1 MELNGKR
8 LLVCNC
14 EGTMAIDG
22 KVLAKACRAAAG
34 AGGKAAAGD
43 AAGGPQE
50 LAVNTHLCR
59 AQLNEFERIA
69 GSTGKGGLLV
79 ACTQEAPLFLET
91 LDGMGDKAPAARF
104 TNIRERAGWSKAAT
118 GKSPAAAK
126 MAALLA
132 EAALDIP
139 DAQQVSMISGG
150 VLLVLGNDDRAI
162 QAAKKVA
169 SRLDV
174 TVVIE
179 SGGGLT
185 PPKLMDVPVFTGK
198 ITKASGHLGA
208 FEVAIEKFA
217 PATPSSKAALTFED
231 DRKAGTSTCDLILD
245 LRGGAPLFPA
255 PDKRDGY
262 FNPDPG
268 NPALVTD
275 ALLQL
280 TDMVG
285 EFDKPRYVDYDAKIC
300 AHSRSNIVGCTRC
313 IDTCP
318 TGAITPNPGEDRVT
332 IDAYVCAGCGA
343 CASVCP
349 TGAAK
354 YALPAGDALYQR
366 LRVLLGAYAAAG
378 GGHPVLLVND
388 MGFGDEMISIMARLG
403 GGLPINVLPFA
414 VNQTT
419 QIGLEFLL
427 SAGAFGAERVLILL
441 PPGKADEKAGLES
454 EVALADAVFDGLGYG
469 KGRIEIVEE
478 TDPEAL
484 EARLYGLKPM
494 SGMPAADFLPMG
506 RKRSVMALAL
516 AHLHA
521 AAPNKV
527 DALALP
533 KGAPFGAVEVKVAG
547 CTLCLACV
555 GACPT
560 GALKDNPEKPQ
571 LSFAENACVQCGLCK
586 NTCPEKVIS
595 LVPRLSFLAASR
607 SHQVVKEEEP
617 FECIRC
623 GKPFGTKSSIENM
636 VKKLEGHAMFQDKGG
651 VERLKMCADCR
662 VIAIATED
670 KHPLAAGIVPKPR
683 TTDDYLREREE
694 LRQKAA
700 KDMAEKGLLPKCD
713 NGGKKT
719 G

>member
-1 MELNGKR
+1 M
-8 LLVCNC
+8 
-14 EGTMAIDG
+14 TIDG
-22 KVLAKACRAAAG
+22 KALAKACRSAAAG
-34 AGGKAAAGD
+34 GKTADD
-43 AAGGPQE
+43 AE

-69 GSTGKGGLLV
+69 GKADGDLLV

-91 LDGMGDKAPAARF
+91 LGEMGDKAPKARF

-118 GKSPAAAK
+118 KKSPAVAK

-139 DAQQVSMISGG
+139 DARQVSMISGG

-162 QAAKKVA
+162 AAAKKVA

-174 TVVIE
+174 TVVLE
-179 SGGGLT
+179 STRGLT
-185 PPKLMDVPVFTGK
+185 PPQLMDVPVFTGK
-198 ITKASGHLGA
+198 VTKASGHLGQ
-208 FEVAIEKFA
+208 FEVAVEKFA
-217 PATPSSKAALTFED
+217 AASPSSKASLAFD
-231 DRKAGTSTCDLILD
+231 DNKQAGTSVCDLILD
-245 LRGGAPLFPA
+245 LRGGAPLFTA
-255 PDKRDGY
+255 PDRRDGY

-280 TDMVG
+280 TDLVG
-285 EFDKPRYVDYDAKIC
+285 EFDKPRYIDYDAKIC
-300 AHSRSNIVGCTRC
+300 AHSRSGIVGCTRC
-313 IDTCP
+313 IDNCP
-318 TGAITPNPGEDRVT
+318 TGAIAPNAAEDRVA
-332 IDAYVCAGCGA
+332 IDPYICAGCGA

-378 GGHPVLLVND
+378 GKNPVLLVND
-388 MGFGDEMISIMARLG
+388 GGFGDEMISTMARSG
-403 GGLPINVLPFA
+403 GGLPLNVLPFT
-414 VNQTT
+414 VNQVT
-419 QIGLEFLL
+419 QIGLEFLM
-427 SAGAFGAERVLILL
+427 SAGAFGAERVLIVL
-441 PPGKADEKAGLES
+441 PPGKIEEKAGLES
-454 EVALADAVFDGLGYG
+454 EVVLAESIFDGLGYG
-469 KGRIEIVEE
+469 KGRAEIVDE

-484 EARLYGLKPM
+484 EAKLHALAPM
-494 SGMPAADFLPMG
+494 PGMPAGDFLPMG
-506 RKRSVMALAL
+506 RKRSVMTLAL
-516 AHLHA
+516 TQLHA

-527 DALALP
+527 DSLKLP
-533 KGAPFGAVEVKVAG
+533 KGAPFGAVEVDVAG

-560 GALKDNPEKPQ
+560 GALKDNPDKPQ

-586 NTCPEKVIS
+586 NTCPESVIS
-595 LVPRLSFLAASR
+595 LVPRLSFLESAR
-607 SHQVVKEEEP
+607 SHRMVKEEEP
-617 FECIRC
+617 FQCVRC

-636 VKKLEGHAMFQDKGG
+636 VKKLEGHAMFKDKGG

-662 VIAIATED
+662 VIVMATEE

-683 TTDDYLREREE
+683 TTEDYLREREE

-700 KDMAEKGLLPKCD
+700 KDMAEKGLLPKPG
-713 NGGKKT
+713 NGDGESA
-719 G
+719 

>member
-1 MELNGKR
+1 MKLNGKR

-14 EGTMAIDG
+14 EGTMTIDG
-22 KVLAKACRAAAG
+22 KALAKACRAAAA
-34 AGGKAAAGD
+34 AGGKADKD
-43 AAGGPQE
+43 ADAE
-50 LAVNTHLCR
+50 FAVNSHLCR
-59 AQLNEFERIA
+59 AQLNEFERLA
-69 GSTGKGGLLV
+69 GKADGDLLV

-91 LDGMGDKAPAARF
+91 LGEMGDKAPNARF
-104 TNIRERAGWSKAAT
+104 TNIRERAGWSKDA
-118 GKSPAAAK
+118 GKKSPAVAK

-150 VLLVLGNDDRAI
+150 VLLVLGRDDRAI
-162 QAAKKVA
+162 EAAKKVA

-174 TVVIE
+174 TVLLEDAGAV
-179 SGGGLT
+179 T
-185 PPKLMDVPVFTGK
+185 PPTLMDVPVFTGK
-198 ITKASGHLGA
+198 VTKATGHLGQ

-217 PATPSSKAALTFED
+217 PAQPSSKARLAFD
-231 DRKAGTSTCDLILD
+231 GNPQVGTSVCDLILD
-245 LRGGAPLFPA
+245 LRGGAPLFQA
-255 PDKRDGY
+255 PEKRDGY

-280 TDMVG
+280 TDLVG

-300 AHSRSNIVGCTRC
+300 AHSRSGIVGCTRC
-313 IDTCP
+313 IDNCP
-318 TGAITPNPGEDRVT
+318 TGAITPSTAEDRVT
-332 IDAYVCAGCGA
+332 IDPYICAGCGA

-366 LRVLLGAYAAAG
+366 LRVMLGAYRAAG
-378 GGHPVLLVND
+378 GANPVLLVND
-388 MGFGDEMISIMARLG
+388 PGFGDEMISVMARLG
-403 GGLPINVLPFA
+403 GGLPLNVLPFT

-419 QIGLEFLL
+419 QIGLDFML

-441 PPGKADEKAGLES
+441 PPGKADERAGLES
-454 EVALADAVFDGLGYG
+454 EIAIAESIFDGLGYG
-469 KGRIEIVEE
+469 NGRVEIVDE

-484 EARLYGLKPM
+484 EAKLYALKPM
-494 SGMPAADFLPMG
+494 PGMPAADFLPMG
-506 RKRSVMALAL
+506 RKRSLMTLAL
-516 AHLHA
+516 THLHG

-527 DALALP
+527 DSLQLP
-533 KGAPFGAVEVKVAG
+533 MGAPFGAVAVDVAG
-547 CTLCLACV
+547 CTLCLSCV

-560 GALKDNPEKPQ
+560 GALKDDPDKPR

-586 NTCPEKVIS
+586 NTCPESVIT
-595 LVPRLSFLAASR
+595 LAPRLSFLEAAR

-617 FECIRC
+617 FECVRC

-636 VKKLEGHAMFQDKGG
+636 VKKLEGHSMFRDKGG

-662 VIAIATED
+662 VIVIATED
-670 KHPLAAGIVPKPR
+670 KHPLASGIVPKPR
-683 TTDDYLREREE
+683 TTEDYLREREE
-694 LRQKAA
+694 LRKSAT
-700 KDMAEKGLLPKCD
+700 KDMAEKGLLPKGG
-713 NGGKKT
+713 NGDGKS

>member
-1 MELNGKR
+1 MDLNGKR

-22 KVLAKACRAAAG
+22 KVLAKACRAAARG
-34 AGGKAAAGD
+34 GGKSAAAGD
-43 AAGGPQE
+43 EADE

-59 AQLNEFERIA
+59 AQLNEFERVA
-69 GSTGKGGLLV
+69 GKAGKGGLLV

-91 LDGMGDKAPAARF
+91 LDGMGDKAPNARF

-118 GKSPAAAK
+118 GRSPAAAK

-162 QAAKKVA
+162 EAAKKVA

-174 TVVIE
+174 TVVLE
-179 SGGGLT
+179 NTKGLT
-185 PPKLMDVPVFTGK
+185 PPKLMDVPVFTGTV
-198 ITKASGHLGA
+198 TKASGHLGQ
-208 FEVAIEKFA
+208 FEVTIEKFA
-217 PATPSSKAALTFED
+217 PATPSSKAALKFED
-231 DRKAGTSTCDLILD
+231 DPKAGTSVCDLILD
-245 LRGGAPLFPA
+245 LRGGQPLFPA

-275 ALLQL
+275 ALLRL

-300 AHSRSNIVGCTRC
+300 AHSRSGIVGCTRC
-313 IDTCP
+313 IDNCP
-318 TGAITPNPGEDRVT
+318 TGAITANTAEDRVT
-332 IDAYVCAGCGA
+332 IDPYICAGCGS

-378 GGHPVLLVND
+378 GKNPSLLVND
-388 MGFGDEMISIMARLG
+388 NGFGDEMISTMARSG
-403 GGLPINVLPFA
+403 GGLPLNVLPFT

-427 SAGAFGAERVLILL
+427 SAGAFGAERVLILV
-441 PPGKADEKAGLES
+441 PPAKADEKAGLES
-454 EVALADAVFDGLGYG
+454 ELALADAIFDGLGYG
-469 KGRIEIVEE
+469 TGRVEIVDE
-478 TDPEAL
+478 TDPEVL
-484 EARLYGLKPM
+484 EAKLYGLKPKP
-494 SGMPAADFLPMG
+494 GMPAGDFLPMG
-506 RKRSVMALAL
+506 RKRSVMTLAL
-516 AHLHA
+516 THLHA
-521 AAPNKV
+521 AALNKV
-527 DALALP
+527 DALELP
-533 KGAPFGAVEVKVAG
+533 KGAPFGAVEVDVKG

-560 GALKDNPEKPQ
+560 GALKDNPDKPQ

-586 NTCPEKVIS
+586 NTCPESVIS
-595 LVPRLSFLAASR
+595 LVPRLSFLEAAR

-636 VKKLEGHAMFQDKGG
+636 VRKLEGHSMFKDKGG

-662 VIAIATED
+662 VVVIATED
-670 KHPLAAGIVPKPR
+670 KHPLASGIVPKPR

-700 KDMAEKGLLPKCD
+700 KDMAEKGLLPKSG
-713 NGGKKT
+713 NGGKES